1 MKRKRDEE
9 FTIRNDQK
17 TFLFESILTSDGSI
31 LIDGDEDSIDD
42 TFNNV
47 LTTPLDLKDHVMFAT
62 SKMEGKVQ
70 LPLLKEPPELHQ
82 AADPQ
87 VYSESTDAE
96 IAGLL
101 LVTSMARI
109 LDVIS
114 LFNLGTERYNVF
126 MRHVLVTGGCNI
138 LC

>member
-62 SKMEGKVQ
+62 SKMEDIKLQ
-70 LPLLKEPPELHQ
+70 TLKCIVN
-82 AADPQ
+82 PQ
-87 VYSESTDAE
+87 M
-96 IAGLL
+96 LKL
-101 LVTSMARI
+101 LV
-109 LDVIS
+109 
-114 LFNLGTERYNVF
+114 Y
-126 MRHVLVTGGCNI
+126 CW
-138 LC
+138 